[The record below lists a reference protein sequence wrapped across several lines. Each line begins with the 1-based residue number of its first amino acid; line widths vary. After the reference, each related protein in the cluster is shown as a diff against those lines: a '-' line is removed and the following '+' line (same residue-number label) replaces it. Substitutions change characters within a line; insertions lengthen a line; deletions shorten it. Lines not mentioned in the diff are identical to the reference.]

1 MNFTVIQ
8 IWIPEVYPGL
18 EAGGIFVG
26 VTHAGREIIILNCI
40 ELNNSELLELLA
52 HFNNKK
58 RTTKVSAI
66 MVLKFFPDDILLY
79 CPHPGYSA

>member
-1 MNFTVIQ
+1 M
-8 IWIPEVYPGL
+8 
-18 EAGGIFVG
+18 EAGGRFVAAI
-26 VTHAGREIIILNCI
+26 HAEREIIILNCI

-58 RTTKVSAI
+58 RTTQVSV
-66 MVLKFFPDDILLY
+66 MVLKFFPDDVPPY